1 MGLQRYAYS
10 YVSKFWRCRVL
21 SIWKGV
27 TRGIRDNNVDSVFK
41 KRRLGVVDN
50 VDIAT

>member
-27 TRGIRDNNVDSVFK
+27 TRGICPLHMK
-41 KRRLGVVDN
+41 ILE
-50 VDIAT
+50 